1 MCFPSS
7 GLEGMYRNSITD
19 VKKFLQSRH
28 KNNYKVYNLC
38 IEPDRQYPAGT
49 FEKMQ
54 SFGFHDHTP
63 PTLTMME
70 NFCKEVDEYLKISNL
85 NIAVIHCKAG
95 KGRTGTMIC
104 AYLLYSDHF
113 RMARGS
119 LMYYAM
125 ARTNDGAG
133 VTIPSQIRYV
143 YYFEHMLHKKKK
155 YIDLPQKRYFISRIY
170 VGPGPKTGVLSSF
183 SSLS

>member
-1 MCFPSS
+1 MD
-7 GLEGMYRNSITD
+7 N

-28 KNNYKVYNLC
+28 KGGFKVYNLC
-38 IEPDRQYPAGT
+38 IEADRQYPVGT

-54 SFGFHDHTP
+54 TFGFHDHNP
-63 PTLTMME
+63 PPLTMME

-85 NIAVIHCKAG
+85 NVAVVHCKAG

-104 AYLLYSDHF
+104 AYLLYSEFF
-113 RMARGS
+113 RMARDA

-125 ARTNDGAG
+125 ARTSDGLG
-133 VTIPSQIRYV
+133 VTIPSQTRYV
-143 YYFEHMLHKKKK
+143 YYYEHMLHKKKK
-155 YIDLPQKRYFISRIY
+155 YHDLPHKRYFLSRLY

-183 SSLS
+183 SKKS